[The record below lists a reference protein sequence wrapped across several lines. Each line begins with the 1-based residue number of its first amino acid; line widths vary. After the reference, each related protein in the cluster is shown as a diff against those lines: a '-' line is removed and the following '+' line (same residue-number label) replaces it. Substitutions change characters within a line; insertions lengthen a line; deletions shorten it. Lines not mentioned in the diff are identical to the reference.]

1 MPAAKKKRR
10 YYASEF
16 KEQVVNLMR
25 TGRSPES
32 ISAEYGVHV
41 STLRTWMWRA
51 RVDAGE
57 VEGLTTDER
66 AELAELRRENA
77 KLREERE
84 ILKKFAAWSAQE
96 ANWSTKKRSGS

>member
-1 MPAAKKKRR
+1 MPGAKKKRR
-10 YYASEF
+10 FYATEF
-16 KEQVVNLMR
+16 KAQVVQLMR
-25 TGRSPES
+25 AGRSAES

-41 STLRTWMWRA
+41 STLRTWLWRA

-57 VEGLTTDER
+57 VEGLTTEER
-66 AELAELRRENA
+66 AELAQLRRENA

-96 ANWSTKKRSGS
+96 ANWSTKKRSDS